1 MIGLQ
6 GDCIYG
12 MKIYKDFF
20 NVKEND
26 LHWLVSI
33 VLTRLASILS
43 RILSTSYQSMIKYLI
58 SSLVVIWCTKIIVFT
73 FVFSKSCYSITFLRV
88 ADVRWRNNVRH
99 WRHSWRR
106 WLRGYLLSIIRLV
119 AFRQLFRTKTVKEF
133 SLMKQH

>member
-73 FVFSKSCYSITFLRV
+73 FVFSKSRDSITFLRV
-88 ADVRWRNNVRH
+88 ADVRWRNNVRY

-133 SLMKQH
+133 SLTKQH